1 MVAAESVVS
10 AAVDVDTA
18 GKVRLQGRAKAMFTL
33 ASPGRTWVVPQFR
46 IIPLENSVHPVSG
59 LPKAPPDTQR
69 PDWQGHFR
77 HIAKARKQLFAL
89 FPPAHTAHAF
99 ASGIG

>member
-1 MVAAESVVS
+1 MQSDWNLPTAPVQLTTKVES
-10 AAVDVDTA
+10 
-18 GKVRLQGRAKAMFTL
+18 
-33 ASPGRTWVVPQFR
+33 SPADLRQT
-46 IIPLENSVHPVSG
+46 
-59 LPKAPPDTQR
+59 